1 MTAVGVYSP
10 CSHFFGVVN
19 ATVSPVF
26 QTGGCTRALSI
37 EIPRKLYSSNKFYT
51 CYNYTRD
58 SDEKLEVFCFSF

>member
-26 QTGGCTRALSI
+26 QTGVALGHCRSIYRANFTAVISF
-37 EIPRKLYSSNKFYT
+37 IPVIT
-51 CYNYTRD
+51 I
-58 SDEKLEVFCFSF
+58 LETVMKS